1 MNWAFELL
9 GLQPDAD
16 AASVKRAYARLLRTT
31 RPDENPEA
39 FQRLHAAYKTVLAQ
53 IERKA
58 AMAPHSV
65 PATIERAAPSP
76 QPAAPAPAAASS
88 AFLAHVHAANVMA
101 PVINLGTLANEVIRA
116 AVEAENSNALSRWL
130 QGRPEFWSIQ
140 VKQQAGQLML
150 QRLFQQPHAISAES
164 MDALLQ
170 FFDLDHVLSG
180 VNPVAIHAL
189 RTRQRTLRELLPQNH
204 HELARRVGMMQKGRP
219 DVLLLRKNLALLE
232 RPFNWLHTAMASM
245 QSNRGHSLAKLV
257 GVLSNNGRLDELPTS
272 VDRQHATF
280 WFRGAIRGPLLTRQ
294 RFMLNSLRACVWAFA
309 TLLGVA
315 GLGIVAAGT
324 DGIHWSEIARV
335 SGILSASILMLWLLF
350 AGCWWFD
357 QWQGLPESAP
367 SRLPWLRRLAIPAL
381 CAIGLAAYE
390 MGDMLYMAWLVA
402 LCFIFALRKIR
413 RRPAVAGGFF
423 TRITSSTPA
432 LIWVAATIISALSR
446 MQGTKDFPFI
456 PALAL
461 VTFAMSIA
469 DLWRHRAYLHPKLAR
484 N

>member
-9 GLQPDAD
+9 GLRPDAD

-31 RPDENPEA
+31 RPDEDPEA
-39 FQRLHAAYKTVLAQ
+39 FQRLHAAYKMVLAQ
-53 IERKA
+53 VERKTA
-58 AMAPHSV
+58 TALHSV
-65 PATIERAAPSP
+65 PATIEQAGPSP
-76 QPAAPAPAAASS
+76 QAAAPVPAAASPAS
-88 AFLAHVHAANVMA
+88 PAQVRTANATA
-101 PVINLGTLANEVIRA
+101 PAIHLGTLADEVICA
-116 AVEAENSNALSRWL
+116 AMGAENSNALSRWL

-140 VKQQAGQLML
+140 VKQQAGHLVL
-150 QRLFQQPHAISAES
+150 QRLFQQPRAISAEC

-189 RTRQRTLRELLPQNH
+189 RIRQRTLHELLPQNH
-204 HELARRVGMMQKGRP
+204 HELARRVGVMQKGRP
-219 DVLLLRKNLALLE
+219 DILLLRKNLALLE
-232 RPFNWLHTAMASM
+232 RPLNWLQAAMASM

-257 GVLSNNGRLDELPTS
+257 GVLSNNGRFDELPAS
-272 VDRQHATF
+272 IDRQHATF
-280 WFRGAIRGPLLTRQ
+280 WFRGATRGPLLTRE
-294 RFMLNSLRACVWAFA
+294 RFMLNSLRACAWAFA

-315 GLGIVAAGT
+315 GLGTMAAGT
-324 DGIHWSEIARV
+324 DGIHWSEIARI

-357 QWQGLPESAP
+357 QWQGVPESTP
-367 SRLPWLRRLAIPAL
+367 SRWPWLRRLTIPAL
-381 CAIGLAAYE
+381 CTVGLAVYE
-390 MGDMLYMAWLVA
+390 IGDMPYMSGLVV

-432 LIWVAATIISALSR
+432 LIWIGVMTMSALSR
-446 MQGTKDFPFI
+446 MQDMKDFPFI
-456 PALAL
+456 PAVAL

-469 DLWRHRAYLHPKLAR
+469 DLWLHRAYLHPKLAR